1 MRSPFLAQ
9 CHSAERV
16 GDRAFLVM
24 EYVPGKTL
32 AETLQERTPNTSEAV
47 RWVEQVAEGLA
58 AVHTSGLL
66 HRDVKPSNI
75 ILGDDGVPR
84 LIDLGLTSPLAGDA
98 TRGVYGTL
106 PYMAPEQ
113 ARGQCERI
121 DARSDVFGLGA
132 VFYELLTGRPPY
144 QGSSRDE
151 IWEQARQGRVTA
163 PCQLKKAVPR
173 SLDRICMKALAAH
186 PARRFASAAEF
197 QRALRNYRRRPLR
210 VGGALLIAACAV
222 GVFLVLSRPGR
233 SPHLE
238 GLEAATANATR
249 PLSGDLTL
257 KVWSPGTGG
266 KRGLR
271 VEEPGALPVRRG
283 ELVHL
288 EVRVNQPAYLYLLW
302 LDSQGR
308 VDPLYP
314 WARDFRTPSVADASR
329 AHLDYPPEAD
339 QGLPVQGP
347 SGLETSLLLARRTP
361 LPATTDLAAVI
372 GPLPPAPL
380 RDPLEYAVRGFDSGR
395 PTGGSPWAS
404 TGAWAWK
411 RRRSTSPCCG

>member
-1 MRSPFLAQ
+1 M
-9 CHSAERV
+9 
-16 GDRAFLVM
+16 
-24 EYVPGKTL
+24 
-32 AETLQERTPNTSEAV
+32 
-47 RWVEQVAEGLA
+47 
-58 AVHTSGLL
+58 
-66 HRDVKPSNI
+66 KPSNI

-84 LIDLGLTSPLAGDA
+84 LIDLRLTSPLAGDA

-144 QGSSRDE
+144 QGSSRDD
-151 IWEQARQGRVTA
+151 IWEQARQGCVTA
-163 PCQLKKAVPR
+163 PRRLKKAVPK
-173 SLDRICMKALAAH
+173 SLDRICMKALAAN

-222 GVFLVLSRPGR
+222 GVLLVLSRPER
-233 SPHLE
+233 SPRLE

-288 EVRVNQPAYLYLLW
+288 EARVNQPAYLYLLW

-314 WARDFRTPSVADASR
+314 WVRDFRTPPVADAPRGRTGITLRKPTRDCRCKDPAGWRPRSCWPGAPRSR
-329 AHLDYPPEAD
+329 RRPNSPRLS
-339 QGLPVQGP
+339 GRCRRLPC
-347 SGLETSLLLARRTP
+347 
-361 LPATTDLAAVI
+361 
-372 GPLPPAPL
+372 GPL
-380 RDPLEYAVRGFDSGR
+380 GICG
-395 PTGGSPWAS
+395 TGI
-404 TGAWAWK
+404 
-411 RRRSTSPCCG
+411 